1 LKRIIFLIIAS
12 LLVLGIVLPGCGGT
26 TTPAGP
32 VTYDFT
38 GGVIKIAIAGPMD
51 YIQGTNMYAGALL
64 AKNTMGTVNISGV
77 AHTVQLIS
85 VNTKEIAPPWG
96 TYPAEQVENA
106 ITVQGANFVMG
117 GFRTEAT
124 AGMVNKAMDL
134 KKMFFV
140 AGSATGDIL
149 KQVNNNYNKYKYL
162 FRATPINES
171 FLFLNTMAMMGMVGE
186 TIKGTLMTISGG
198 GNASLGNATLSQ
210 PRVAFFAE
218 DLLWTAVPLASV
230 AAALVGLNYTYLGT
244 WKVSDT
250 ATTVATELN
259 QIAAL
264 CPHIIFTFLS
274 GPVGLTYGKEMGS
287 LNISAMS
294 VGINVEG
301 QDPGFWAATKV
312 SGENWWGANGMLSL
326 MTWAPNVNQTVL
338 TQPFLTAFKAA
349 NGGQMP
355 IYTAATYD
363 MVLTLKKAIEAT
375 ATYNATASLGSV
387 LAADLIAWFE
397 NATNAQLGTAGTSG
411 YYSTALGGYV
421 TAGVPCFAHDLKWGV
436 NVVSNVSWQTGLGVQ
451 WANNG
456 TGGGLTVG
464 VWPKAEYSAIAQALF
479 ATLNAPLVLNW
490 TGFEWPGTVTF
501 TTPSWMIPLW
511 LAYTCA

>member
-12 LLVLGIVLPGCGGT
+12 LMVLGLILPGCGT
-26 TTPAGP
+26 TTPPAETGP
-32 VTYDFT
+32 VTYNFT
-38 GGVIKIAIAGPMD
+38 GGVIKIAIAGPMT

-64 AKNTMGTVNISGV
+64 ALNTMGTVNISGV
-77 AHTVQLIS
+77 AHTVQLIK
-85 VNTKEIAPPWG
+85 VDTKEIAPPWG

-106 ITVQGANFVMG
+106 ISVQGAHFVMG

-149 KQVNNNYNKYKYL
+149 KQVNNNYAKYKYL

-171 FLFLNTMAMMGMVGE
+171 FLFLNTMSMMGQIGA
-186 TIKGTLMTISGG
+186 TINGTLMAYTG
-198 GNASLGNATLSQ
+198 GNQTRST

-218 DLLWTAVPLASV
+218 DLLWTAVPLANV
-230 AAALVGLNYTYLGT
+230 QAAVIGLNYTYLGT

-250 ATTVATELN
+250 ATDVQTELN

-264 CPHIIFTFLS
+264 KPHIIFTFLS
-274 GPVGLTYGKEMGS
+274 GPVGLTYGKQMGS

-312 SGENWWGANGMLSL
+312 GASNWWGAEGMLSL
-326 MTWAPNVNQTVL
+326 MTWAPNVNQTAL
-338 TQPFLTAFKAA
+338 TQPFLTAYKAA

-363 MVLTLKKAIEAT
+363 MMLSLKKAIEAK
-375 ATYNATASLGSV
+375 ATYNVTTSMGSV
-387 LAADLIAWFE
+387 KADDLIAWFE
-397 NATNAQLGTAGTSG
+397 DPANAQVGTAGNSG
-411 YYSTALGGYV
+411 FYSPALGGYV
-421 TAGVPCFAHDLKWGV
+421 AAGVPCYAHDLKWGV
-436 NVVSNVSWQTGLGVQ
+436 NTATNVTWQTGLGVQ

-456 TGGGLTVG
+456 TGGGITVG
-464 VWPKAEYSAIAQALF
+464 VWPKKEFSAVSQALF
-479 ATLNAPLVLNW
+479 ASLNAPLGLNW
-490 TGFEWPGTVTF
+490 TGFEWPGTQNF
-501 TTPSWMIPLW
+501 TTPAWMIPLW
-511 LAYTCA
+511 LAY

>member
-1 LKRIIFLIIAS
+1 MKRIIFLIIAT
-12 LLVLGIVLPGCGGT
+12 LLVLGIVLPGCGGEGEGEGEV
-26 TTPAGP
+26 GP

-64 AKNTMGTVNISGV
+64 AKDTMGTVNISGV
-77 AHTVQLIS
+77 AHTVQLIK

-106 ITVQGANFVMG
+106 ISVQGAHFVMG

-134 KKMFFV
+134 EKMFFV
-140 AGSATGDIL
+140 AGSATGAIL
-149 KQVNNNYNKYKYL
+149 QQVNNNYAKYKYL

-171 FLFLNTMAMMGMVGE
+171 FLFLNTMSMMGMIGA
-186 TIKGTLMTISGG
+186 TINGTLMVATG
-198 GNASLGNATLSQ
+198 GNQTRST

-218 DLLWTAVPLASV
+218 DLLWTAVPIASV
-230 AAALVGLNYTYLGT
+230 AAAVVGLNYTYLGT

-250 ATTVATELN
+250 ATDVSTELN
-259 QIAAL
+259 AIAAL
-264 CPHIIFTFLS
+264 EPHIIFTFLS
-274 GPVGLTYGKEMGS
+274 GPVGLTYGKQMGS

-312 SGENWWGANGMLSL
+312 SGQDWWGADGMLSL
-326 MTWAPNVNQTVL
+326 MTWAPNVNQTAL

-349 NGGQMP
+349 NSGQMP

-363 MVLTLKKAIEAT
+363 MVLSLKKAIEAT
-375 ATYNATASLGSV
+375 ATYNVTTSLGSV
-387 LAADLIAWFE
+387 KADDLIAWFE
-397 NATNAQLGTAGTSG
+397 NPANAQTGTAGNSG
-411 YYSTALGGYV
+411 FYTNATQALV
-421 TAGVPCFAHDLKWGV
+421 NAGVPCYAHDLKWGV
-436 NVVSNVSWQTGLGVQ
+436 NTATNVTWQTGIGAQ

-456 TGGGLTVG
+456 TGGGIEIG
-464 VWPKAEYSAIAQALF
+464 VWPKAGFSAISQALF
-479 ATLNAPLVLNW
+479 ATLNAPLGLNW
-490 TGFEWPGTVTF
+490 TNFEWPGTQMF
-501 TTPSWMIPLW
+501 TIPAWMIPKW
-511 LAYTCA
+511 LAY